1 MINRIL
7 KLIGWIVTGV
17 LLLITAAFAFFYF
30 QVEARLAK
38 HYQVIPQQLEVS
50 YDSAQLAYGERLT
63 LVKGCRDCHGDN
75 LSGRI
80 FLDDPA
86 LGRIIGKNLTRG
98 KGGLPDHYS
107 IDDWVLAMKHGIRRD
122 GKSLLFMPSYE
133 FTLLSEEDMAAI
145 IAYARQLPPVDNQLP
160 DHALRPLGYV
170 LTALDQFPLIPAERI
185 DHSST
190 LVRKVKAEV
199 TVDFGKYLA
208 NSCIGCHR
216 PDMKGGDPI
225 APGFPP
231 VPDITSAG
239 NPGKWTE
246 SQFMEVL
253 RTGKTPEGKTLDPA
267 NMPWN
272 MTAAYT
278 DTELKALYT
287 YLKSL

>member
-38 HYQVIPQQLEVS
+38 HYQVIPQYLEVS

-98 KGGLPDHYS
+98 KGGLPDDYS
-107 IDDWVLAMKHGIRRD
+107 TDDWVLAMKHGIRRD

-287 YLKSL
+287 YIKSL